1 MKIKALL
8 AISMT
13 LSLIMILGS
22 VSDTSA
28 AGDIVI
34 VANSEAGTDSLSKSD
49 LESIMLGKKKKWDN
63 GTKIKIA
70 ILKAGDT
77 HENFTKEYTG
87 KTASQFKSYWKK
99 LVFTGEGIQPK
110 SFKTEDELVAYVA
123 KTKGAVGYVS
133 AGTSADGVTSV
144 TIS

>member
-1 MKIKALL
+1 MCLALAL
-8 AISMT
+8 T
-13 LSLIMILGS
+13 LLV
-22 VSDTSA
+22 VSTTSA

-70 ILKAGDT
+70 ILKEGGT
-77 HENFTKEYTG
+77 HEGFTKEYTG

-133 AGTSADGVTSV
+133 SGTAVDGVTSV
-144 TIS
+144 TVQ

>member
-1 MKIKALL
+1 MKIKTKIL
-8 AISMT
+8 ISMCLALVLT
-13 LSLIMILGS
+13 LII
-22 VSDTSA
+22 VSTTSA

-34 VANSEAGTDSLSKSD
+34 VANPEAGVDSLSKSD
-49 LESIMLGKKKKWDN
+49 LESIMLGKKKKWDS

-77 HENFTKEYTG
+77 HEAFTKEYTG

-123 KTKGAVGYVS
+123 KTKGAVGYIS
-133 AGTSADGVTSV
+133 SGTGTDGVTSV
-144 TIS
+144 TIQ